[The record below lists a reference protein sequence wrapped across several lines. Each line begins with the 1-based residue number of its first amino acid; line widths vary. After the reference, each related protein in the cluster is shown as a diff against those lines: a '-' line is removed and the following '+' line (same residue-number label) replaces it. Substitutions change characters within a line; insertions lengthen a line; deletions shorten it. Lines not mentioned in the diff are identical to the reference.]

1 MEAVRPPAA
10 DWNAAERFTTRITA
24 NRRLSANAFELTLAK
39 PQAFAF
45 SAGQR
50 LRLEY
55 TAVQRDYSIVS
66 APAEVGLRLCI
77 RQVAG
82 GRLSGP
88 LARAAAGTVVA
99 FTGPHG
105 YFTFKPS
112 SNPPVFVATG
122 TGIAPFCAMAGAG
135 VAGFTLLHGVE
146 TPTDLYYRD
155 FIATRAGVYVACL
168 SERRPEDPARYP
180 GRVTDYLR
188 HRLPPRTY
196 DFYLCGRQEMIR
208 DVTLLIDEQF
218 PGSLVYSEIFY

>member
-66 APAEVGLRLCI
+66 APAEADLRLCI
-77 RQVAG
+77 RQVEG

-135 VAGFTLLHGVE
+135 VAGFTLLHGAQ
-146 TPTDLYYRD
+146 TPAGLYYRE
-155 FIATRAGVYVACL
+155 FIQPRAATYAACL
-168 SERRPEDPARYP
+168 SAGQPTDPAGFA
-180 GRVTDYLR
+180 GRVTDYLQI
-188 HRLPPRTY
+188 RLPPRTY
-196 DFYLCGRQEMIR
+196 DFYLCGRQDMIR
-208 DVTLLIDEQF
+208 DVTLLVDERFQR
-218 PGSLVYSEIFY
+218 SLVYSETFY

>member
-24 NRRLSANAFELTLAK
+24 NRRLSANAVELTLAK
-39 PQAFAF
+39 PRAFAF

-66 APAEVGLRLCI
+66 APAEAGLRLCI

-82 GRLSGP
+82 GRLSGQ

-112 SNPPVFVATG
+112 SNPPMFVATG

-135 VAGFTLLHGVE
+135 VSGFTLLHGVE
-146 TPTDLYYRD
+146 TPADLYYRD
-155 FIATRAGVYVACL
+155 FIETRAAAYVACL
-168 SERRPEDPARYP
+168 SAGRPEEPAHYP
-180 GRVTDYLR
+180 GWVTDYIR
-188 HRLPPRTY
+188 NCLPPRAY
-196 DFYLCGRQEMIR
+196 DFYLCGRQDMIR
-208 DVTLLIDEQF
+208 DAILLVDERF
-218 PGSLVYSEIFY
+218 PGSLAYTEIFY